1 MDAVVALLR
10 YVAPQAQPLHTYA
23 YDPPDGA
30 PRFNGTLVEHAMS
43 IHDARGLDQGTE
55 FQGLGF
61 TLTEHRSDVVH
72 FDSDRQVID
81 IGYPEAEMLVRRVA
95 GRHTDRRST
104 AWAVRS
110 LRFAS
115 RSVACTPTTR
125 RCRRP
130 SGSSMSL
137 ARRQPS
143 ASCEAAT

>member
-23 YDPPDGA
+23 YDSPDGA

-43 IHDARGLDQGTE
+43 IHDARGLGHGTE

-81 IGYPEAEMLVRRVA
+81 IGYPEAEMLVRRVRADTVFIHDDSARAHGAVTGACPHTAFEHPLTPA
-95 GRHTDRRST
+95 GVAPRQSIELRAL
-104 AWAVRS
+104 AWYEDCA
-110 LRFAS
+110 
-115 RSVACTPTTR
+115 
-125 RCRRP
+125 
-130 SGSSMSL
+130 
-137 ARRQPS
+137 
-143 ASCEAAT
+143 

>member
-23 YDPPDGA
+23 YDSPDGA

-43 IHDARGLDQGTE
+43 IHDARGLGHGTE

-81 IGYPEAEMLVRRVA
+81 IGYPEAEMLVRRVTGA
-95 GRHTDRRST
+95 PHARVFGTLRRRAAHRPPLDGLDGSCKG
-104 AWAVRS
+104 
-110 LRFAS
+110 S
-115 RSVACTPTTR
+115 RSSDHHRPTIR
-125 RCRRP
+125 
-130 SGSSMSL
+130 
-137 ARRQPS
+137 
-143 ASCEAAT
+143 